1 MKRRER
7 GNVVGVSTDGEGE
20 PEGRLVAGRYR
31 LGPVIGIGSSAVV
44 RRGRDVRNGVR
55 VAVKLFHPGGSVHD
69 RRQQRREMDAL
80 SRLDQHPGLVGLRD
94 GGTESGR
101 PFVVTDLV
109 EGPTLAE
116 QIGVAPLPPA
126 QVRRLGAELADAL
139 AHVHDG
145 GIVHR
150 DVKPANVLLGPG
162 DHAYLSDFGLIKA
175 ISASRLT
182 GTGVWMGTLE
192 YVAPEQIRGSDVTP
206 AADRY
211 ALAAVAFEALTGAAV
226 FAREDRAATLYAHIS
241 EPPPAASERI
251 PALGPSV
258 DAVLARGLAKSPDD
272 RYPTAVAFV
281 TALEAA
287 IAATPG
293 AGDAVPG
300 RDAAVVAG
308 PTIAGDAV
316 PPPPP
321 PPPPTTPPT
330 TPPSSS
336 SPPPPPPPPP
346 PVSDPAGDGGPREA
360 PRWRVPAIVGA
371 VVVALLVIVGVV
383 ALTSGGGGTRT
394 VTTFVGASTSAPAT
408 ETTAA
413 GPVPIGAVLPAA
425 LEGWQ
430 LAGADREVLG
440 VELAGRGD
448 VEVAEATR
456 PGGFALLVGLQP
468 DAEDGR
474 VAVERLRSEIAGSRD
489 GTVPLTGMASE
500 ATVQTSGGA
509 SVVAFAD
516 DRRAVLVLA
525 GDRQTAVDLATATS
539 TALAP

>member
-1 MKRRER
+1 MRELIGR
-7 GNVVGVSTDGEGE
+7 VVGGYRIDSEL
-20 PEGRLVAGRYR
+20 GRGGQAVVYRATQLSLQRTVALKVVAGQLSADSSFLERFTREGIAAASLDHPHIIPVFEAGEDDGIAY
-31 LGPVIGIGSSAVV
+31 LAMKHVDGPSFDAVIRRSPGIAA
-44 RRGRDVRNGVR
+44 RR
-55 VAVKLFHPGGSVHD
+55 
-69 RRQQRREMDAL
+69 
-80 SRLDQHPGLVGLRD
+80 
-94 GGTESGR
+94 
-101 PFVVTDLV
+101 
-109 EGPTLAE
+109 TLAILR
-116 QIGVAPLPPA
+116 QVA
-126 QVRRLGAELADAL
+126 EAL
-139 AHVHDG
+139 DYVAARG
-145 GIVHR
+145 MVHR

-241 EPPPAASERI
+241 EPPPAASERV

-281 TALEAA
+281 SALEAA

-330 TPPSSS
+330 TPPSSA
-336 SPPPPPPPPP
+336 PPPPPPPPP
-346 PVSDPAGDGGPREA
+346 PSPVSDPAGDGGTGEA

-394 VTTFVGASTSAPAT
+394 VTTFVGASTPAPAT
-408 ETTAA
+408 TTTAA
-413 GPVPIGAVLPAA
+413 GPVPIGAVLPGA

-430 LAGADREVLG
+430 LAGTDREVLG

-468 DAEDGR
+468 DGEDGR

-516 DRRAVLVLA
+516 DRRAVVVLA

>member
-1 MKRRER
+1 MRELIGRVVGGYRIDSELGRGGQAVVYRATQLSLQRTVALKVVAGQLSADASFLERFTREGIAAASLDPPHILPVFEAGEDAGIAYLAMKYVDGPSFDAVIRRSPGIEARRTLAILRQVAEALDYVAER
-7 GNVVGVSTDGEGE
+7 G
-20 PEGRLVAGRYR
+20 
-31 LGPVIGIGSSAVV
+31 
-44 RRGRDVRNGVR
+44 
-55 VAVKLFHPGGSVHD
+55 
-69 RRQQRREMDAL
+69 M
-80 SRLDQHPGLVGLRD
+80 
-94 GGTESGR
+94 
-101 PFVVTDLV
+101 
-109 EGPTLAE
+109 
-116 QIGVAPLPPA
+116 
-126 QVRRLGAELADAL
+126 
-139 AHVHDG
+139 
-145 GIVHR
+145 VHR

-211 ALAAVAFEALTGAAV
+211 ALAAVAFEALTGSAV

-241 EPPPAASERI
+241 EPPPSASERL

-258 DAVLARGLAKSPDD
+258 DAVLARGLAKSADD

-281 TALEAA
+281 TALETA

-300 RDAAVVAG
+300 RDAPVVAG

-321 PPPPTTPPT
+321 PPPTTPPT
-330 TPPSSS
+330 APPAPVPPPPPPPPSD
-336 SPPPPPPPPP
+336 PPATPDPPPPPP
-346 PVSDPAGDGGPREA
+346 PVSDPAGDGPGGA

-371 VVVALLVIVGVV
+371 VVAAVLVVIGVV

-394 VTTFVGASTSAPAT
+394 VTTFVGASTPAPAT

-425 LEGWQ
+425 VDGWQ
-430 LAGADREVLG
+430 LAGTDREVLG
-440 VELAGRGD
+440 VELAGRGE

-456 PGGFALLVGLQP
+456 AGEYALLVGLAP
-468 DAEDGR
+468 DGEDGR
-474 VAVERLRSEIAGSRD
+474 VAAERLRTEIAGSPD
-489 GTVPLTGMASE
+489 GTVPLAGMASE
-500 ATVQTSGGA
+500 GSVQTSGGA
-509 SVVAFAD
+509 SVVSFAD
-516 DRRAVLVLA
+516 DRRAVLVFA
-525 GDRQTAVDLATATS
+525 GDRQVAVDLATAAS

>member
-1 MKRRER
+1 MRELIGRVVGGYRIDSELGRGGQAVVYRATQLSLQRTVALKVVAGQLSADSRFLERFTREGIAAASLDHPHIIPVFEAGEDDGIAYLAMKYVDGPSFDAVIRRPTGIAARRTLAILRQVAEALDYVAER
-7 GNVVGVSTDGEGE
+7 G
-20 PEGRLVAGRYR
+20 
-31 LGPVIGIGSSAVV
+31 
-44 RRGRDVRNGVR
+44 
-55 VAVKLFHPGGSVHD
+55 
-69 RRQQRREMDAL
+69 M
-80 SRLDQHPGLVGLRD
+80 
-94 GGTESGR
+94 
-101 PFVVTDLV
+101 
-109 EGPTLAE
+109 
-116 QIGVAPLPPA
+116 
-126 QVRRLGAELADAL
+126 
-139 AHVHDG
+139 
-145 GIVHR
+145 VHR

-211 ALAAVAFEALTGAAV
+211 ALAAVAFEALTGGAV

-241 EPPPAASERI
+241 EPPPAASERL

-272 RYPTAVAFV
+272 RYPTAVAFA

-300 RDAAVVAG
+300 RDAAPVVG
-308 PTIAGDAV
+308 PTISGDAL
-316 PPPPP
+316 PP
-321 PPPPTTPPT
+321 PPPPTSPT
-330 TPPSSS
+330 TPSS
-336 SPPPPPPPPP
+336 SPPPPPPPPSP
-346 PVSDPAGDGGPREA
+346 ASDPAGDGGPRDA
-360 PRWRVPAIVGA
+360 PRWRIPAIVGA

-383 ALTSGGGGTRT
+383 ALTSGGDGPRT

-408 ETTAA
+408 TTTAA
-413 GPVPIGAVLPAA
+413 GPVPIGAVLPAG

-430 LAGADREVLG
+430 LAGTDREVLG

-468 DAEDGR
+468 DGEDGR
-474 VAVERLRSEIAGSRD
+474 VAVERLRSEIAGTRD